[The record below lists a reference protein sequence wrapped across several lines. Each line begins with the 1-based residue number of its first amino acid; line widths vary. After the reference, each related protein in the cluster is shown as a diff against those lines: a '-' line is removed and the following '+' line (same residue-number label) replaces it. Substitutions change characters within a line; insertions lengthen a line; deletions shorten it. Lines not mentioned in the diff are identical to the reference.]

1 MASSI
6 IRNHTKKWQDV
17 TLPFTPPQ
25 DGILL
30 VNMRCKVTGRYY
42 IIFNGTTPTTIADA
56 YGINGQYACVALG
69 VTAGT
74 RVSVSS
80 IANQDGQIVYKYL
93 PVNA

>member
-6 IRNHTKKWQDV
+6 IKSHTKKWQDV

-30 VNMRCKVTGRYY
+30 VYMRCKVTGRYY

-56 YGINGQYACVALG
+56 YGMNGQYACIALG

-74 RVSVSS
+74 QVSVSS
-80 IANQDGQIVYKYL
+80 ALNLDGGIAYKYL